1 MTIGEHIML
10 LRKKKK
16 LSQVA
21 LGKAVGTSGDII
33 GRYERGIITP
43 SIEVIMKIADALD
56 VSIDFLVGKTS
67 LELDKQT
74 LARLEDISSLS
85 DENKNFVL
93 KMVDMAIQNFK
104 TKKTFATK

>member
-1 MTIGEHIML
+1 ML
-10 LRKKKK
+10 LRKNKK
-16 LSQVA
+16 LSQAA

-43 SIEVIMKIADALD
+43 SIEVIMKIADALE

-67 LELDKQT
+67 LEIDKQT
-74 LARLEDISSLS
+74 MKRLEDISSLS
-85 DENKNFVL
+85 VENKDFVL

-104 TKKTFATK
+104 TKQAYTS

>member
-16 LSQVA
+16 LSQAA

-74 LARLEDISSLS
+74 LERLEDISSLS
-85 DENKNFVL
+85 EENKNFVL

>member
-10 LRKKKK
+10 LRKNKK
-16 LSQVA
+16 LSQAA

-33 GRYERGIITP
+33 GRYERGIISP
-43 SIEVIMKIADALD
+43 SIEVIMKIADALE

-74 LARLEDISSLS
+74 LKRLEDISTLS
-85 DENKNFVL
+85 QENRDFVL

-104 TKKTFATK
+104 TKKAFG

>member
-10 LRKKKK
+10 LRKKKG
-16 LSQVA
+16 LSQA
-21 LGKAVGTSGDII
+21 SLGKTAGTSGDII

-67 LELDKQT
+67 LELDLDT
-74 LARLEDISSLS
+74 LNRLKDIAELS
-85 DENKNFVL
+85 DENKDFIL
-93 KMVDMAIQNFK
+93 KMVDMALQNFK
-104 TKKTFATK
+104 TKQAFK

>member
-16 LSQVA
+16 LSQAA
-21 LGKAVGTSGDII
+21 LGKEVGTSGDII

-43 SIEVIMKIADALD
+43 SIDVIVKVADALE

-67 LELDKQT
+67 LQIDKQT
-74 LARLEDISSLS
+74 LKRLEDIDTLS
-85 DENKNFVL
+85 EENKGFVL

-104 TKKTFATK
+104 TQQNFGQ

>member
-10 LRKKKK
+10 LRKNKKF
-16 LSQVA
+16 SQSA
-21 LGKAVGTSGDII
+21 LGKAVGTSGDVI

-43 SIEVIMKIADALD
+43 SIEVIMKIADALE
-56 VSIDFLVGKTS
+56 VSIDFLVGKSS

-74 LARLEDISSLS
+74 LKRLEDLSSLS
-85 DENKNFVL
+85 QENRDFVL

-104 TKKTFATK
+104 TKKAFG